1 MRMVKWVQFG
11 PDRRPFGRRWTVHRE
26 RERMRGFRAIAGAA
40 GLALLLGAVATS
52 GGTALAEAPVPA
64 AADVP
69 FADVLPEELP
79 DVTRYPLAADVA
91 STLAAWRQ
99 NPAGAA
105 QVRTAASA
113 GRTPA
118 VGTKRMW
125 PALDQVKQSV
135 YVKEY
140 TLRGVGD
147 KIEVWVASGAGP
159 DNVAGTD
166 FPPGDCRLAVPD
178 STTITDGQVQD
189 LIRQY
194 DEVIL
199 PKESKA
205 FSVAPDRDGAGAAS
219 TGPTAGIDF
228 SGDGDKVVTLVD
240 NVRDPNFY
248 DFPANQTYV
257 AGFFSRQFNEL
268 TDRNI
273 MTIDAYD
280 WAHRTGRDPRHE
292 PDDNVCISRPSR
304 PLLYEGIFAHE
315 YQHLLQYYV
324 DPGEVNF
331 INEGLSDYALTV
343 TGYGQPGRSV
353 FQHKFESHIVCYQG
367 FGTVTTKYQ
376 PNARPCGGPQN
387 SLTLWGDE
395 GTGAEILADYGIA
408 WAFLL
413 FLRDRYGARILEDIH
428 RDSTLQ
434 GLASV
439 EAALKKYAKGVKL
452 VDVLHDFQVMT
463 LVDRA
468 VGGRGG
474 RVEGIA
480 KSRVTSASLRSYINL
495 LNPAAYATPGAAPNG
510 ADFVPLRGTG
520 AGFLPGAD
528 LRSLSFTGRK
538 VLDPLPMLWTVA
550 PRVPLLPTLSFPQ
563 QQGVPPLPDIAPPE
577 LPPSQL
583 DNPALFSGNSGSTD
597 ASAVFRTRVPADAP
611 TLSYLTSYNLEGGFD
626 YGYTVISTDGGRTY
640 KSLAN
645 SATVLTAAPA
655 PPGSAL
661 TGSSGLQTTMTFDLS
676 AYAGQ
681 DVILG
686 FRYLSDPLVN
696 QGGWYVDDIK
706 VGDTL
711 ISDGTSTAPF
721 SSFTQISPQRVAPFT
736 VTLVGLDEEGAR
748 ARVIR
753 IRDTFRFALT
763 AGQLRTLRSYPIVV
777 AIVSCDDLTE
787 TQTVYA
793 PYDLKANTITQLG
806 GRK

>member
-1 MRMVKWVQFG
+1 MR
-11 PDRRPFGRRWTVHRE
+11 HI
-26 RERMRGFRAIAGAA
+26 RAIAGAA
-40 GLALLLGAVATS
+40 GLALLLGALATGN
-52 GGTALAEAPVPA
+52 GGTALAEAPA
-64 AADVP
+64 AVDVP

-79 DVTRYPLAADVA
+79 ETTRYPLGETVAD
-91 STLAAWRQ
+91 TLAAWRET
-99 NPAGAA
+99 PAGAA
-105 QVRTAASA
+105 QLRTTAAA

-125 PALDQVKQSV
+125 PSLDQVKQTV

-140 TLRGVGD
+140 TLRGVG
-147 KIEVWVASGAGP
+147 KGIEVWVASGAGP
-159 DNVAGTD
+159 DNVVGTD
-166 FPPGDCRLAVPD
+166 FPPGDCRSAVSN
-178 STTITDGQVQD
+178 STTITDQQVNH
-189 LIRQY
+189 LISQY
-194 DEVIL
+194 DKVIL
-199 PKESKA
+199 PRESKA
-205 FSVAPDRDGAGAAS
+205 FSVAPARNGSDAAT

-228 SGDGDKVVTLVD
+228 SGDGNKVVTLID

-248 DFPANQTYV
+248 DFPTNQTYV

-280 WAHRTGRDPRHE
+280 WAHRTGGDPKHE

-324 DPGEVNF
+324 DPAEVNF

-413 FLRDRYGARILEDIH
+413 FLRDRYGAKILEDIH
-428 RDSTLQ
+428 RDSALQ
-434 GLASV
+434 GLESV
-439 EAALKKYAKGVKL
+439 SAALKKYGKGDKL
-452 VDVLHDFQVMT
+452 ADVLHDFQVMT

-468 VGGRGG
+468 VGGKAG
-474 RVEGIA
+474 RVDGIA

-495 LNPAAYATPGAAPNG
+495 LNTSAYASPGAAPNG

-520 AGFLPGAD
+520 AGFLEGTD
-528 LRSLSFTGRK
+528 LRSLSFTGRRT
-538 VLDPLPMLWTVA
+538 LDPLPMLWSVA

-563 QQGVPPLPDIAPPE
+563 QQGVPPLPDIEPPE
-577 LPPSQL
+577 LPPSDL
-583 DNPALFSGNSGSTD
+583 DNPALFSGDQGNTD
-597 ASAVFRTRVPADAP
+597 ASAVFRAKVPTDAP
-611 TLSYLTSYNLEGGFD
+611 TLSYLTSYNLESGFD
-626 YGYTVISTDGGRTY
+626 YGYTVISTDGGKTY
-640 KSLAN
+640 ASLAN
-645 SATVLTAAPA
+645 SATVQTAAPA
-655 PPGSAL
+655 PAGNAL
-661 TGSSGLQTTMTFDLS
+661 TGSSGLPTMLTFDLS
-676 AYAGQ
+676 AYAGR

-696 QGGWYVDDIK
+696 QGGWYIDDVK
-706 VGDTL
+706 VGNTL
-711 ISDGTSTAPF
+711 ISDGTSTSMF
-721 SSFTQISPQRVAPFT
+721 SSFTQIRPQSVSPFT
-736 VTLVGLDEEGAR
+736 VTLVGLDEEGQR

-753 IRDTFRFALT
+753 IRDTYRFALT
-763 AGQLRTLRSYPIVV
+763 PRQIRSLRNFPVVV
-777 AIVSCDDLTE
+777 AIVSCDDFTE